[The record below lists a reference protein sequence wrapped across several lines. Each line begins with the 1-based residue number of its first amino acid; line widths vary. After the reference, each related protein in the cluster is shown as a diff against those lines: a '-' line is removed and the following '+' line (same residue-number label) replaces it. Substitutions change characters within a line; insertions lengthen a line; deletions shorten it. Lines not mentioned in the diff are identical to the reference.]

1 MPSTTSTAARP
12 VDNGVNGTA
21 HHLATAGAGAS
32 HHDELLQDASYQA
45 TIASERAKTCIS
57 FREEL
62 APGLTIE
69 MELKAIHVMTQ
80 SKFQKIEVLET
91 CFGKVC
97 SSRSCLVLLLLLRN
111 DACMKRWI

>member
-1 MPSTTSTAARP
+1 MPFTTSTAAQP
-12 VDNGVNGTA
+12 VGNGVNGTA
-21 HHLATAGAGAS
+21 HHLATAGAS
-32 HHDELLQDASYQA
+32 HHDELLQNASYQA
-45 TIASERAKTCIS
+45 TIASERAKSCIS

-97 SSRSCLVLLLLLRN
+97 SSRCLVLLLLLLN
-111 DACMKRWI
+111 DACKKRWI